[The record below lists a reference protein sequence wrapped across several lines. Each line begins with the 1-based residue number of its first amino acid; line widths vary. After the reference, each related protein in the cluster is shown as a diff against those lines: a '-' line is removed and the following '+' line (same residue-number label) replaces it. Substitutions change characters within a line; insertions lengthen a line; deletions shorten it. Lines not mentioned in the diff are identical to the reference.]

1 MHHKTVCLVGLLVLS
16 SALVHAKCFAGQP
29 ASGKKGSSQHIDR
42 LRRAGNPQAIAWYAR
57 PSVNKHYTA
66 YYLGGGA
73 AIKGEYRH
81 PEEGTWGLDYA
92 GAFLKKRIN
101 LGWWH
106 GRREQDGG
114 GSYKTDGPH
123 LLGH

>member
-1 MHHKTVCLVGLLVLS
+1 MPSRTACLFSLLILLS
-16 SALVHAKCFAGQP
+16 STIRVPCRAGQP
-29 ASGKKGSSQHIDR
+29 EAGKKRAAAQTDR
-42 LRRAGNPQAIAWYAR
+42 LQRAGNPHSIAWYAR
-57 PSVNKHYTA
+57 PSVDQHYVA

-73 AIKGEYRH
+73 AFKGAYRR
-81 PEEGTWGLDYA
+81 PDEGTWGLDYA
-92 GAFLKKRIN
+92 GAILKRRVM

-114 GSYKTDGPH
+114 GSYETDGPH